1 MDDQRPRQQGLVH
14 VRGNPF
20 TVPGQRNPILQ
31 TQPSQERLS
40 REEEERR
47 RVKET
52 EKVLDNP
59 SPLPKPNKNIN
70 HNASFRVSYRKAQIN
85 SVLFL

>member
-40 REEEERR
+40 RKEEERR
-47 RVKET
+47 RVNEK
-52 EKVLDNP
+52 EKVP
-59 SPLPKPNKNIN
+59 AYPFPKNQQKYQSQCFFQSII
-70 HNASFRVSYRKAQIN
+70 S
-85 SVLFL
+85 